1 MARMVDMIRQSAVP
15 PNLLRAAAKGALS
28 VPPAEMIEIL
38 VLLTQNPVFSEQARL
53 TLAGWDEAACLAA
66 ASDPHTPREVL
77 EYMVDPRNRRP
88 SLFSALL
95 ENPSVAE
102 SRLAEVAATGG
113 GGLIQQILASPRVHS
128 SRCIL
133 QALASNRELRESEA
147 ARISH
152 LLAHVPA
159 EARPGSE
166 QAAPSG
172 PEPNDEEIK
181 AFLAEHAAEIAA
193 DEGKPFHVIGGVEE
207 TEIPPEMP
215 APVSAAAASPGPV
228 AAAAVPA
235 QGEPKKSRSVLQKI
249 AALSVGERVQ
259 LAMKGNKDE
268 RFLLIRDGARVVP
281 QAVLES
287 PKLTDTEAEMFAS
300 MKNVQEIVFRG
311 LSSKR
316 KFAKNYRVQRNLA
329 FNPKVPIDLALG
341 LINNLLLSDLK
352 GLSINKEV
360 PDTVRK
366 AALRLFVQ
374 KSDTRKK

>member
-28 VPPAEMIEIL
+28 VPTAEMIEIL
-38 VLLTQNPVFSEQARL
+38 VLLTQNPVFGEQARL
-53 TLAGWDEAACLAA
+53 TLASWDEMACLAA

-88 SLFSALL
+88 SLFPALL
-95 ENPSVAE
+95 ENPSVPA
-102 SRLAEVAATGG
+102 SKLAEIAATAGREV
-113 GGLIQQILASPRVHS
+113 IEQILASARAGNSGSV
-128 SRCIL
+128 L
-133 QALASNRELRESEA
+133 QALAGNKELRDVEAERIRQRLAALPAEPQPGGEPAADSGSEA
-147 ARISH
+147 VD
-152 LLAHVPA
+152 L
-159 EARPGSE
+159 
-166 QAAPSG
+166 
-172 PEPNDEEIK
+172 EIK

-215 APVSAAAASPGPV
+215 APVSAAVASPGPV

-311 LSSKR
+311 LSS
-316 KFAKNYRVQRNLA
+316 
-329 FNPKVPIDLALG
+329 
-341 LINNLLLSDLK
+341 
-352 GLSINKEV
+352 
-360 PDTVRK
+360 
-366 AALRLFVQ
+366 
-374 KSDTRKK
+374 

>member
-28 VPPAEMIEIL
+28 VPTAEMIEIL
-38 VLLTQNPVFSEQARL
+38 VLLTQNPVFSEQARM
-53 TLAGWDEAACLAA
+53 TLASWDEAACLAA

-88 SLFSALL
+88 SLYAALL
-95 ENPSVAE
+95 ENPSVSEASLE
-102 SRLAEVAATGG
+102 EIAAVANRDVIEQ
-113 GGLIQQILASPRVHS
+113 LLASPRVS
-128 SRCIL
+128 KSRPVL
-133 QALASNRELRESEA
+133 QALAGNRELRDAEK
-147 ARISH
+147 ARIQD
-152 LLAHVPA
+152 LLAVPPA
-159 EARPGSE
+159 EPQPAS
-166 QAAPSG
+166 AASG
-172 PEPNDEEIK
+172 PETADEEVR

-193 DEGKPFHVIGGVEE
+193 DEGKPFHVIGGIEQ
-207 TEIPPEMP
+207 TDIPPE
-215 APVSAAAASPGPV
+215 APVAVTAAAAAGH
-228 AAAAVPA
+228 AAAAAPA
-235 QGEPKKSRSVLQKI
+235 PEAAKKAKSVLQKI
-249 AALSVGERVQ
+249 AALTVGERVQ

-300 MKNVQEIVFRG
+300 MKNVQEVVFRG

-316 KFAKNYRVQRNLA
+316 KFVKNYRIQRNLA

-341 LINNLLLSDLK
+341 LVNNLLLSDLK
-352 GLSINKEV
+352 SLSVNKEV

-366 AALRLFVQ
+366 SALRLFVQ
-374 KSDTRKK
+374 KSDTRKR

>member
-38 VLLTQNPVFSEQARL
+38 VLLTQNPVFAEQARM
-53 TLAGWDEAACLAA
+53 TLANWDEAACLAA
-66 ASDPHTPREVL
+66 ASDPHTPHEVL
-77 EYMVDPRNRRP
+77 DYMVDPRNRRP
-88 SLFSALL
+88 NVYAAML

-102 SRLAEVAATGG
+102 ARLAEIAAAAGREV
-113 GGLIQQILASPRVHS
+113 IEQMLASARLGK
-128 SRCIL
+128 SRPVL
-133 QALASNRELRESEA
+133 QALAGNRELRDSER
-147 ARISH
+147 ARVQA
-152 LLAHVPA
+152 LLAALPA
-159 EARPGSE
+159 AAQPVEN
-166 QAAPSG
+166 QAADSDSG
-172 PEPNDEEIK
+172 TSDEEVR
-181 AFLAEHAAEIAA
+181 AFLTEHAAEIAS

-207 TEIPPEMP
+207 TEIPPE
-215 APVSAAAASPGPV
+215 VSAAVTAAAAGHAAAAASAP
-228 AAAAVPA
+228 
-235 QGEPKKSRSVLQKI
+235 EPEKKAKSVLQKI
-249 AALSVGERVQ
+249 ASLTVGERVQ

-300 MKNVQEIVFRG
+300 MKNVQEVVFRG

-316 KFAKNYRVQRNLA
+316 KFVKNYRIQRNLA

-352 GLSINKEV
+352 SLSINKEV

>member
-1 MARMVDMIRQSAVP
+1 MARMVDMIRRSAVP

-38 VLLTQNPVFSEQARL
+38 VLLTQNPVFAEQARM
-53 TLAGWDEAACLAA
+53 TLASWDEAACLAVA
-66 ASDPHTPREVL
+66 CDPHTPREVL

-88 SLFSALL
+88 SLYGALL

-102 SRLAEVAATGG
+102 ATLAEIAAAAGREV
-113 GGLIQQILASPRVHS
+113 IEQMLASTRLGK
-128 SRCIL
+128 SRPVL
-133 QALASNRELRESEA
+133 QALAGNQELRDAER
-147 ARISH
+147 ARIQA
-152 LLAHVPA
+152 LLAALPA
-159 EARPGSE
+159 TSQPVQN
-166 QAAPSG
+166 QAADSSPGAS
-172 PEPNDEEIK
+172 DEEIR

-207 TEIPPEMP
+207 TEIPPDAP
-215 APVSAAAASPGPV
+215 AAVTAAAAGH
-228 AAAAVPA
+228 AAAAAPA
-235 QGEPKKSRSVLQKI
+235 PEGEKKAKSVLQKI
-249 AALSVGERVQ
+249 AALTVGERVQ

-300 MKNVQEIVFRG
+300 MKNVQEVVFRG

-316 KFAKNYRVQRNLA
+316 KFVKNYRIQRNLA

>member
-38 VLLTQNPVFSEQARL
+38 VLLTKNPVFAEQARM
-53 TLAGWDEAACLAA
+53 TLASWDEAACQAA
-66 ASDPHTPREVL
+66 ASDPHTAREVL
-77 EYMVDPRNRRP
+77 DYMLDPGNRRP
-88 SLFSALL
+88 RLYAALL

-102 SRLAEVAATGG
+102 PKLAELASGANREVIEQ
-113 GGLIQQILASPRVHS
+113 LLASPRVGK
-128 SRCIL
+128 SRPVL
-133 QALASNRELRESEA
+133 QALAGNRELRDPEK
-147 ARISH
+147 ARIQM
-152 LLAHVPA
+152 LLASLPA
-159 EARPGSE
+159 EAQLGAK
-166 QAAPSG
+166 QAADTDSDAT
-172 PEPNDEEIK
+172 DEEVR

-193 DEGKPFHVIGGVEE
+193 DEGKPFHVIGGIEE
-207 TEIPPEMP
+207 TEVPPE
-215 APVSAAAASPGPV
+215 APVAVTAPAAAHAAAA
-228 AAAAVPA
+228 APA
-235 QGEPKKSRSVLQKI
+235 PEPEKKAKSVLQKI
-249 AALSVGERVQ
+249 AALTVGERVQ

-287 PKLTDTEAEMFAS
+287 PKLTDTEAEMFAG
-300 MKNVQEIVFRG
+300 MKNVQEVVFRG

-316 KFAKNYRVQRNLA
+316 KFVKNYRVQRNLA

-352 GLSINKEV
+352 SLSINKEV

-374 KSDTRKK
+374 KSDTRKQ

>member
-15 PNLLRAAAKGALS
+15 PNLLRAAAKGTLS

-38 VLLTQNPVFSEQARL
+38 VLLTRNPVFAEQARM
-53 TLAGWDEAACLAA
+53 TLASWDEAACLAA
-66 ASDPHTPREVL
+66 ASYPHTPREVL
-77 EYMVDPRNRRP
+77 DYMLDPRNRRP
-88 SLFSALL
+88 SLYAALL

-102 SRLAEVAATGG
+102 GRLAEIAAAASREVIAQ
-113 GGLIQQILASPRVHS
+113 LLASPRVGKS
-128 SRCIL
+128 GAVL
-133 QALASNRELRESEA
+133 QALAGNRELRGPERE
-147 ARISH
+147 RIQT
-152 LLAHVPA
+152 LLASLPAASQPA
-159 EARPGSE
+159 EN
-166 QAAPSG
+166 QAADSDSG
-172 PEPNDEEIK
+172 ASDEEIR

-193 DEGKPFHVIGGVEE
+193 DSGKPFHVIGGIEGS
-207 TEIPPEMP
+207 EIPPE
-215 APVSAAAASPGPV
+215 APVAVTAPAAGH
-228 AAAAVPA
+228 AAAVAPA
-235 QGEPKKSRSVLQKI
+235 PETEKKAKCVLQKI
-249 AALSVGERVQ
+249 AALTVGERVQ

-300 MKNVQEIVFRG
+300 MKNVQEVVFRG

-316 KFAKNYRVQRNLA
+316 KFVKNYRIQRNLA

-341 LINNLLLSDLK
+341 LVNNLLLSDLK
-352 GLSINKEV
+352 SLSINKEV

>member
-38 VLLTQNPVFSEQARL
+38 VLLAQNPVLGEQARL
-53 TLAGWDEAACLAA
+53 TLASWDEAACLAA

-88 SLFSALL
+88 SLYAALL

-102 SRLAEVAATGG
+102 AKLAEIAPGAGREV
-113 GGLIQQILASPRVHS
+113 IEQMLASPRMGK
-128 SRCIL
+128 SRQVL
-133 QALASNRELRESEA
+133 HALAGNRELREAEK
-147 ARISH
+147 ARIHS
-152 LLAHVPA
+152 LLAALPA
-159 EARPGSE
+159 VAQSGQEPAADAGP
-166 QAAPSG
+166 QAS
-172 PEPNDEEIK
+172 DEEIR
-181 AFLAEHAAEIAA
+181 AFLAEHAAEIEV
-193 DEGKPFHVIGGVEE
+193 DEGKPFHVIGGIEE
-207 TEIPPEMP
+207 TEIPPE
-215 APVSAAAASPGPV
+215 APLPV
-228 AAAAVPA
+228 AASGRTTGAAVAPA
-235 QGEPKKSRSVLQKI
+235 HEPEKKAKSVLQKI
-249 AALSVGERVQ
+249 AALTVGERVQ
-259 LAMKGNKDE
+259 LAMKGSKDE
-268 RFLLIRDGARVVP
+268 RFILIRDGARVVP

-287 PKLTDTEAEMFAS
+287 PKLTDTEAEMFAG

-316 KFAKNYRVQRNLA
+316 KFAKNYRIQRNLA

-352 GLSINKEV
+352 GLSVNKEV
-360 PDTVRK
+360 PETVRK

-374 KSDTRKK
+374 KSDSRQK

>member
-1 MARMVDMIRQSAVP
+1 MVDMIRQSAVP
-15 PNLLRAAAKGALS
+15 PNLLRTAAKGALS
-28 VPPAEMIEIL
+28 VPSAEMIEIL
-38 VLLTQNPVFSEQARL
+38 VLLAQNPVFGEQARL
-53 TLAGWDEAACLAA
+53 TLAGWDESACLAA

-77 EYMVDPRNRRP
+77 DYMVDPRNLRP
-88 SLFSALL
+88 SLFAALL

-102 SRLAEVAATGG
+102 SRLAEVAAAGG

-128 SRCIL
+128 SSCIL
-133 QALASNRELRESEA
+133 QALASNRELGESEA

-152 LLAHVPA
+152 LLAHLPA

-166 QAAPSG
+166 QSAPSG
-172 PEPNDEEIK
+172 REPSDDEVK

-193 DEGKPFHVIGGVEE
+193 EEGKPFHVIGGVEE
-207 TEIPPEMP
+207 TEAPPEAP
-215 APVSAAAASPGPV
+215 PVSAVVTSSGPAATAAA
-228 AAAAVPA
+228 PA
-235 QGEPKKSRSVLQKI
+235 REEPKKSKSVLQKI
-249 AALSVGERVQ
+249 AALTVGERVQ

-287 PKLTDTEAEMFAS
+287 PKLTDTEAEMFAG
-300 MKNVQEIVFRG
+300 MKNVQEVVFRG

-374 KSDTRKK
+374 KSDTRKQ

>member
-1 MARMVDMIRQSAVP
+1 MARMVDMIRRSAVP

-38 VLLTQNPVFSEQARL
+38 VLLTQNPVFAEQARM
-53 TLAGWDEAACLAA
+53 TLASWDEAACLAVA
-66 ASDPHTPREVL
+66 CDPHTPREVL

-88 SLFSALL
+88 SLYGALL

-102 SRLAEVAATGG
+102 ARLAEIAVAAGREV
-113 GGLIQQILASPRVHS
+113 IEQMLASARLGK
-128 SRCIL
+128 SRPVL
-133 QALASNRELRESEA
+133 QALAGNQELRDAER
-147 ARISH
+147 ARIQA
-152 LLAHVPA
+152 LLAALPA
-159 EARPGSE
+159 TSQPVQN
-166 QAAPSG
+166 QAADSSPGAS
-172 PEPNDEEIK
+172 DEEIR
-181 AFLAEHAAEIAA
+181 AFLAEHAAEIVA

-207 TEIPPEMP
+207 TEIPPDAP
-215 APVSAAAASPGPV
+215 AAVTAAAAGH
-228 AAAAVPA
+228 AAAAAPA
-235 QGEPKKSRSVLQKI
+235 PEGEKKAKSVLQKI
-249 AALSVGERVQ
+249 AALTVGERVQ

-300 MKNVQEIVFRG
+300 MKNVQEVVFRG

-316 KFAKNYRVQRNLA
+316 KFVKNYRIQRNLA

-352 GLSINKEV
+352 SLSINKEV

>member
-15 PNLLRAAAKGALS
+15 PNLLRAAARGALS
-28 VPPAEMIEIL
+28 VPAAEMIEIL
-38 VLLTQNPVFSEQARL
+38 VLLTQNQVFGEQARL
-53 TLAGWDEAACLAA
+53 TLASWEEGACREA

-77 EYMVDPRNRRP
+77 EYMVDPHNRRP

-95 ENPSVAE
+95 ENPSVPDAK
-102 SRLAEVAATGG
+102 LAENAATAGREA
-113 GGLIQQILASPRVHS
+113 IEQMLASARVGKS
-128 SRCIL
+128 LSIL
-133 QALASNRELRESEA
+133 QALAGNKELREAEA
-147 ARISH
+147 ERIRK
-152 LLAHVPA
+152 LLAAVPLPQPGGRQA
-159 EARPGSE
+159 ES
-166 QAAPSG
+166 
-172 PEPNDEEIK
+172 PEPESSDEEVK

-193 DEGKPFHVIGGVEE
+193 EEGKPFHVIGGVEE
-207 TEIPPEMP
+207 TEVPPE
-215 APVSAAAASPGPV
+215 APSASAVVISAGPAAAA
-228 AAAAVPA
+228 AAPA
-235 QGEPKKSRSVLQKI
+235 QEPKKNKSVLQKI
-249 AALSVGERVQ
+249 AALTVGERVQ

-287 PKLTDTEAEMFAS
+287 PKLTDTEAEMFAG
-300 MKNVQEIVFRG
+300 MKNVQEVVFRG

-341 LINNLLLSDLK
+341 LLNNLLLSDLK

>member
-1 MARMVDMIRQSAVP
+1 
-15 PNLLRAAAKGALS
+15 
-28 VPPAEMIEIL
+28 
-38 VLLTQNPVFSEQARL
+38 
-53 TLAGWDEAACLAA
+53 
-66 ASDPHTPREVL
+66 
-77 EYMVDPRNRRP
+77 
-88 SLFSALL
+88 
-95 ENPSVAE
+95 
-102 SRLAEVAATGG
+102 
-113 GGLIQQILASPRVHS
+113 
-128 SRCIL
+128 
-133 QALASNRELRESEA
+133 
-147 ARISH
+147 
-152 LLAHVPA
+152 
-159 EARPGSE
+159 
-166 QAAPSG
+166 
-172 PEPNDEEIK
+172 
-181 AFLAEHAAEIAA
+181 AEHAAEIAA

-215 APVSAAAASPGPV
+215 APVSAAIASPGPV

-374 KSDTRKK
+374 KSDSRKK

>member
-1 MARMVDMIRQSAVP
+1 MSRMVDMIRQSAVP

-28 VPPAEMIEIL
+28 VPAAEMIEIL
-38 VLLTQNPVFSEQARL
+38 VLLTQNPVFGEQARL
-53 TLAGWDEAACLAA
+53 TLASWDAAACREA

-77 EYMVDPRNRRP
+77 EYFVDPRNRRP

-95 ENPSVAE
+95 ENPSVPDLK
-102 SRLAEVAATGG
+102 LAENAATAGRE
-113 GGLIQQILASPRVHS
+113 LIEQILASPRVHG

-152 LLAHVPA
+152 LLANPPA
-159 EARPGSE
+159 EACAGSGPPV
-166 QAAPSG
+166 PSG
-172 PEPNDEEIK
+172 PEPSDEEVK

-193 DEGKPFHVIGGVEE
+193 EEGKPFHVIGGVEE
-207 TEIPPEMP
+207 TGILPEAPPP
-215 APVSAAAASPGPV
+215 SAVVTSPGPAAAA
-228 AAAAVPA
+228 AAPA
-235 QGEPKKSRSVLQKI
+235 QEEPKKNKSVLQKI
-249 AALSVGERVQ
+249 AALTVGERVQ

-287 PKLTDTEAEMFAS
+287 PKLTDTEAEMFAG
-300 MKNVQEIVFRG
+300 MKNVQEVVFRG

>member
-1 MARMVDMIRQSAVP
+1 
-15 PNLLRAAAKGALS
+15 
-28 VPPAEMIEIL
+28 
-38 VLLTQNPVFSEQARL
+38 
-53 TLAGWDEAACLAA
+53 
-66 ASDPHTPREVL
+66 
-77 EYMVDPRNRRP
+77 
-88 SLFSALL
+88 
-95 ENPSVAE
+95 
-102 SRLAEVAATGG
+102 
-113 GGLIQQILASPRVHS
+113 
-128 SRCIL
+128 L
-133 QALASNRELRESEA
+133 QALVGNKELRDAEAERIRQRLAALPAEPQPGGEPAADSGSEA
-147 ARISH
+147 VD
-152 LLAHVPA
+152 L
-159 EARPGSE
+159 
-166 QAAPSG
+166 
-172 PEPNDEEIK
+172 EIK

-215 APVSAAAASPGPV
+215 APVSAAVASPGPV
-228 AAAAVPA
+228 AAAVVPA
-235 QGEPKKSRSVLQKI
+235 QQEPKKSRSVLQKI

-374 KSDTRKK
+374 KSDSRKK

>member
-15 PNLLRAAAKGALS
+15 PNLLRAAARGALS
-28 VPPAEMIEIL
+28 VPAAEMIEIL
-38 VLLTQNPVFSEQARL
+38 VLLTQNQVFGEQARL
-53 TLAGWDEAACLAA
+53 TLASWEEGACREA

-77 EYMVDPRNRRP
+77 EYMVDPHNRRP

-95 ENPSVAE
+95 ENPSVPDAK
-102 SRLAEVAATGG
+102 LAENAATAGREA
-113 GGLIQQILASPRVHS
+113 IEQMLASARVGKS
-128 SRCIL
+128 LSIL
-133 QALASNRELRESEA
+133 QALAGNKELREAEA
-147 ARISH
+147 ERIRK
-152 LLAHVPA
+152 LLAAVPLPQPGGRQA
-159 EARPGSE
+159 ES
-166 QAAPSG
+166 
-172 PEPNDEEIK
+172 PEPESSDEEVK

-193 DEGKPFHVIGGVEE
+193 EEGKPFHVIGGVEE
-207 TEIPPEMP
+207 TEVPPEVP
-215 APVSAAAASPGPV
+215 SASAVVISAGPAAAA
-228 AAAAVPA
+228 AAPA
-235 QGEPKKSRSVLQKI
+235 QEPKKNKSVLQKI
-249 AALSVGERVQ
+249 AALTVGERVQ

-287 PKLTDTEAEMFAS
+287 PKLTDTEAEMFAG
-300 MKNVQEIVFRG
+300 MKNVQEVVFRG

-341 LINNLLLSDLK
+341 LVNNLLLSDLK